1 MFDAI
6 ERMKCRQIT
15 IVIITHRMGILPV
28 TDKIAVMRD
37 GMVSAFGDSE
47 KIFDAFLRVPAK
59 TGP

>member
-1 MFDAI
+1 
-6 ERMKCRQIT
+6 
-15 IVIITHRMGILPV
+15 MGILPV